1 MKWSLRVPQQGWLV
15 PVILGIGGLALSVAF
30 MINVV
35 EEYDGRSIL
44 RARGQQVTATVTAV
58 TETNRSNESLEVRA
72 ALADGRPV
80 DVDLVESNQFGAK
93 VGQPIQI
100 TIDPAD
106 VRLSVPTDLL
116 NNEQSFA
123 SKLAAT
129 TGPTVVFAIGCFILA
144 LIKPAKSPRRAD
156 REAGSN
162 YARRSRG
169 SSGWMT
175 RRSSYAK
182 ASSSA
187 DRAVQGRRR

>member
-129 TGPTVVFAIGCFILA
+129 TGPTVLFAIGCFIFA
-144 LIKPAKSPRRAD
+144 LIKT
-156 REAGSN
+156 REEPTPS
-162 YARRSRG
+162 
-169 SSGWMT
+169 
-175 RRSSYAK
+175 
-182 ASSSA
+182 
-187 DRAVQGRRR
+187 